1 MPRVVVQG
9 WNPGFRT
16 VSFIQLLHKAGKRKC
31 SLPEAK
37 ALVDD
42 LLAGKPFE
50 VKFDLCEQAAAF
62 AHAAKNLG
70 AIVKGYGSE

>member
-1 MPRVVVQG
+1 MPRVVVHG
-9 WNPGFRT
+9 WDPGFRT
-16 VSFIQLLHKAGKRKC
+16 VSFIQLLQKAGKRKS

-42 LLAGKPFE
+42 LLAGKSFE
-50 VKFDLCEQAAAF
+50 VEFDLSEQAAAF
-62 AHAAKNLG
+62 AQAANDLG